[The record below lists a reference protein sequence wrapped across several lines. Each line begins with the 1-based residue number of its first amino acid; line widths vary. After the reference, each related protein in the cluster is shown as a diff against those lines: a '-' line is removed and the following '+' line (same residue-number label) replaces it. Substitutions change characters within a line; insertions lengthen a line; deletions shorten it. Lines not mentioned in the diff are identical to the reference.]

1 MNKILVTGNG
11 FDLNLGLKTSYQDFL
26 KSDEFKEIYQELRRT
41 IMKYAANHPMSN
53 DVFKND
59 PEIKTVANIFKYSPE
74 VTKTLDTLTSINNK
88 FKPPELTNLIEY
100 INNKKGFEKKVE
112 GNDEEIIK
120 WVDIEISLKD
130 YVKDIN
136 NNQYLFSKYT
146 DILFADFIFLKK
158 RLTIYLKRVQEEFII
173 NEQFINAVNKTIAY
187 QILEQENFNKI
198 ITFNYTSLLL
208 KLKHSHYF
216 TAEYLYIHGNLEKNN
231 IVFGVEDGGV
241 DPKFAFLNKSD
252 HHAYGAVNLRD
263 EVENAQ
269 EIHFFGCALGATD
282 DTHFKPV
289 FEYLTSRDSRNEIKH
304 VKRKIVFYV
313 YAKEGYRSLFN
324 NLLRH
329 TKNRVG
335 ELKVNNQ
342 VIFYDVSGEHLIEI
356 DQNWLNSFKE
366 YP

>member
-26 KSDEFKEIYQELRRT
+26 KSEEFKKILEQSSTDGLLSYLSQISG
-41 IMKYAANHPMSN
+41 K
-53 DVFKND
+53 KN
-59 PEIKTVANIFKYSPE
+59 
-74 VTKTLDTLTSINNK
+74 
-88 FKPPELTNLIEY
+88 
-100 INNKKGFEKKVE
+100 
-112 GNDEEIIK
+112 
-120 WVDIEISLKD
+120 WVDIEDELKKYTEKYSNTDLKILEREFIHLKD
-130 YVKDIN
+130 
-136 NNQYLFSKYT
+136 
-146 DILFADFIFLKK
+146 A
-158 RLTIYLKRVQEEFII
+158 LTIYLSRVQKDGSLKSE
-173 NEQFINAVNKTIAY
+173 NEDEPLSKTIAFDL
-187 QILEQENFNKI
+187 IRNFFNKPDYPKFDKVI
-198 ITFNYTSLLL
+198 SFNYTDVLLQR
-208 KLKHSHYF
+208 HYDG
-216 TAEYLYIHGNLEKNN
+216 EYSYIHGNLKNKN

-342 VIFYDVSGEHLIEI
+342 VIFYDVSGENLKEI
-356 DQNWLNSFKE
+356 DQAWLNSFQD